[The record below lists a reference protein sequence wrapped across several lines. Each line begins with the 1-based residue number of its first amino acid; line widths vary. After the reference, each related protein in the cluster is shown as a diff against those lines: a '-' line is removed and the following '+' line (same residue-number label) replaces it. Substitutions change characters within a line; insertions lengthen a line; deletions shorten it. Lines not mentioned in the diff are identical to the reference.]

1 MRFNFYDNMKRLMII
16 SDVQTMYDNR
26 SLKLQVFVLNV
37 LTLHALVATRDE
49 KYGFNFAAALR
60 YLYVTRLLLLSLV
73 LTKQAKLQIILR
85 LNHAVI
91 INISKLI

>member
-49 KYGFNFAAALR
+49 
-60 YLYVTRLLLLSLV
+60 
-73 LTKQAKLQIILR
+73 
-85 LNHAVI
+85 
-91 INISKLI
+91 